1 MYICNIEF
9 DKLKKYIIMAAWYEC
24 KVSFTKTLEN
34 GKTQK
39 VTELYLVDAVSFTEA
54 EARIYKE
61 IGQLIGEFN
70 LGSVK
75 KARVTE
81 LIHNEEAFK
90 WYKAKVNLTSYDEK
104 SGKEMKSNQIILTSA
119 DNLRDAYDSVENLF
133 SGTTDDHE
141 IIEVIYTPI
150 MEIFPF
156 FLEENKVN
164 DLENR
169 NLKPISLSNE
179 DSNIDSEIE
188 ENNEVQN
195 ESNVEENT
203 LEGL

>member
-1 MYICNIEF
+1 
-9 DKLKKYIIMAAWYEC
+9 MAAWYEC
-24 KVSFTKTLEN
+24 KVSYTKTLEN

-104 SGKEMKSNQIILTSA
+104 SGKEIKSNQIILTSA

-156 FLEENKVN
+156 YLVDNENN
-164 DLENR
+164 SLENR
-169 NLKPISLSNE
+169 NLTPISAINNDTLNSENIVNE
-179 DSNIDSEIE
+179 NTIESIAE
-188 ENNEVQN
+188 ENALQ
-195 ESNVEENT
+195 
-203 LEGL
+203 GL